1 MASTG
6 VEAITLLGISKYMH
20 CVHTFLFETTE
31 FTDFPV
37 GMTREYPVQKGIVR
51 EASVVNW
58 NK

>member
-6 VEAITLLGISKYMH
+6 VEPITLLGISKYMH

-31 FTDFPV
+31 FTDFLV

-51 EASVVNW
+51 EASVVN
-58 NK
+58 